1 MDRRIS
7 QRPRHALIAS
17 VIAITGLVTVPGCA
31 NFAGFGV
38 ATSAGN
44 DRAAYLEREIA
55 RLKADLIQAE
65 ATMINIESGLRST
78 HTRAHT
84 VSLLAEA
91 RIAVER
97 VGQRVTWRQPQLE
110 EATVKLNE
118 AERQLK
124 AGHSG
129 SAVFF
134 ASRARR
140 IADSLQEEIDRVAHS
155 STARFVRAPLANLR
169 TGPSTQYEIIEVLT
183 ESTPVFAQAQRG
195 PWVRVRTLSGPV
207 GWLHVSLLRTR

>member
-1 MDRRIS
+1 M
-7 QRPRHALIAS
+7 AS
-17 VIAITGLVTVPGCA
+17 AIAITGLLVLPGCA
-31 NFAGFGV
+31 SFTGYGA
-38 ATSAGN
+38 ATSGSD
-44 DRAAYLEREIA
+44 DRSAYLEREVA
-55 RLKADLIQAE
+55 RLKADLVQAE

-78 HTRAHT
+78 RTRAHT

-97 VGQRVTWRQPQLE
+97 VGQKVTWRQPQLE
-110 EATVKLNE
+110 EAIVKLNE

-140 IADSLQEEIDRVAHS
+140 IADSLQEEIVRVSQS

-169 TGPSTQYEIIEVLT
+169 TGPSTRDEIIEVLT

>member
-7 QRPRHALIAS
+7 QRLRHALIAS
-17 VIAITGLVTVPGCA
+17 VIGMTGLGTLPGCA
-31 NFAGFGV
+31 SFAGSDVGNSG
-38 ATSAGN
+38 AN
-44 DRAAYLEREIA
+44 DRAAYLEREVS
-55 RLKADLIQAE
+55 RLKADLVQAE

-97 VGQRVTWRQPQLE
+97 VGRKVTWRQPQLE
-110 EATVKLNE
+110 EAIVKLSE

-155 STARFVRAPLANLR
+155 STARFVRAPKANLR
-169 TGPSTQYEIIEVLT
+169 TGPSTRHEIIEVLT
-183 ESTPVFAQAQRG
+183 ESTPVFAQVQSG
-195 PWVRVRTLSGPV
+195 GWIRVRTLSGPI
-207 GWLHVSLLRTR
+207 GWLHASLLRTH

>member
-1 MDRRIS
+1 MDRRFS
-7 QRPRHALIAS
+7 QKLRNALIIS
-17 VIAITGLVTVPGCA
+17 VTAVTGLATLPGCA
-31 NFAGFGV
+31 TYAGFGT
-38 ATSAGN
+38 ANSGGN
-44 DRAAYLEREIA
+44 ERTAYLEREVA

-65 ATMINIESGLRST
+65 TTMINIESGLRGT

-97 VGQRVTWRQPQLE
+97 VGRKVTWRQSQLE
-110 EATVKLNE
+110 EAIVKLNE

-140 IADSLQEEIDRVAHS
+140 LADSLQEEVERVAQS
-155 STARFVRAPLANLR
+155 STARFVRTPLANLR
-169 TGPSTQYEIIEVLT
+169 TGPSTQHAIIEVLT
-183 ESTPVFAQAQRG
+183 ESTPVFAETQSRG
-195 PWVRVRTLSGPV
+195 WVRVRTLAGPV
-207 GWLHVSLLRTR
+207 GWLHVSLLRPR

>member
-7 QRPRHALIAS
+7 QRLRHALIAS
-17 VIAITGLVTVPGCA
+17 VIAVTGLVSLPGCA
-31 NFAGFGV
+31 NV
-38 ATSAGN
+38 PESEMETSGSD
-44 DRAAYLEREIA
+44 DRAAYLEREVA
-55 RLKADLIQAE
+55 RLKADLVQAE

-78 HTRAHT
+78 RTRAHT

-97 VGQRVTWRQPQLE
+97 VGQKVTWRQPQLE
-110 EATVKLNE
+110 EAIVKLDE

-140 IADSLQEEIDRVAHS
+140 IADSLQEEIDRVSHS

-169 TGPSTQYEIIEVLT
+169 TGPSTRHEIIEVLT
-183 ESTPVFAQAQRG
+183 ESTPVFAETQSDG
-195 PWVRVRTLSGPV
+195 WVRVRTLSGPV
-207 GWLHVSLLRTR
+207 GWLHASLLRAR